1 MARIKIKSGILAVL
15 AEQRRVVAADWRFHV
30 IYVRVAHEHSYALPD
45 VSRVNA
51 LIRKLTSSG
60 DLAPVKGIRGV
71 YRVTVPYASTLATAD
86 EVIIQEANPTAV
98 FSNFTAVAYHDLTDE
113 IPSTIYATRYIG
125 TETRLPLD
133 TTPNDWVDVHRAAGR
148 TPETVNERSVK
159 WTQTKP
165 EWDFGHMIGYAQGL
179 PIYIT
184 DLERTVLDS
193 LRFPEKS
200 GGSIEVFRIWKRA
213 SDRLNVDVVVDYVER
228 FGQSLLRQRVGFIME
243 QLGLS
248 HPEFGEWAKRSVR
261 GSSAKLVASRGFSPT
276 FSERWNLSI
285 NLPESLIL
293 GLQDT

>member
-1 MARIKIKSGILAVL
+1 MPRSTIKSRILAVL
-15 AEQRRVVAADWRFHV
+15 AEQRRVVAANWRFHV
-30 IYVRVAHEHSYALPD
+30 VYMRVAHQHPCKLPD
-45 VSRVNA
+45 VYLVNS
-51 LIRKLTSSG
+51 LIRDLTESG
-60 DLAPVKGIRGV
+60 DLAPVEDVCGV
-71 YRVTVPYASTLATAD
+71 YRITVPYASTLATAD
-86 EVIIQEANPTAV
+86 EVILQEANPTAV
-98 FSNFTAVAYHDLTDE
+98 FSNFTAVAYHDLTNE

-125 TETRLPLD
+125 TDKRLPLGTSPD
-133 TTPNDWVDVHRAAGR
+133 DWVDVPQAAER
-148 TPETVNERSVK
+148 TPETVNGRSVK
-159 WTQTKP
+159 WTRTKP

-179 PIYIT
+179 PIYVT

-193 LRFPEKS
+193 LRFPEKN
-200 GGSIEVFRIWKRA
+200 GGSLEVLRIWKRA
-213 SDRLNVDVVVDYVER
+213 AERLNVDVVVEYVER

-248 HPEFGEWAKRSVR
+248 HPEFGEWANRSIR